1 MLAGLIPPNNLST
14 SFYFLSFYQP
24 AGPGFTLSPLAADC
38 NHRDTVRTM
47 LLSSIGRTPVLMPN
61 LGISFNFELFFPMKK
76 LMPGLGISFNRF
88 TALNLVY
95 LTPWGGFRFRQVYD
109 PRYQAGAGAT
119 REHTHSGHQVCPCQT
134 RVTPVGIV
142 GIFGHSGKHSRGPTF
157 GNQLRAKRPT
167 PRLATVARRGHIFS
181 LILRLRPQTP
191 PNIVGRWLAPRI
203 SCHV

>member
-1 MLAGLIPPNNLST
+1 M
-14 SFYFLSFYQP
+14 
-24 AGPGFTLSPLAADC
+24 PGK
-38 NHRDTVRTM
+38 V
-47 LLSSIGRTPVLMPN
+47 SSIGRTPVLMPN
-61 LGISFNFELFFPMKK
+61 LGISFNFELFFSMKK

-88 TALNLVY
+88 SALNLVY
-95 LTPWGGFRFRQVYD
+95 LTPQGGFRFRQVYD

-119 REHTHSGHQVCPCQT
+119 REHTRSGHQVCPCQT

-157 GNQLRAKRPT
+157 RNKLKAKRPT

-191 PNIVGRWLAPRI
+191 PNIVDRWLAPRI

>member
-1 MLAGLIPPNNLST
+1 
-14 SFYFLSFYQP
+14 
-24 AGPGFTLSPLAADC
+24 
-38 NHRDTVRTM
+38 
-47 LLSSIGRTPVLMPN
+47 
-61 LGISFNFELFFPMKK
+61 MKK

-88 TALNLVY
+88 SALNLVY

-157 GNQLRAKRPT
+157 RNQLRAKRPT
-167 PRLATVARRGHIFS
+167 PRPATVARRGHIFS

-203 SCHV
+203 SCHAKQIKPQTKDIPEAPACGAFSQPPHGRRGGDYVA